1 MSPTP
6 GISLSGVCKT
16 YRGRGADVV
25 ALQDMN
31 LDCPPGSFTALIGPS
46 GCGKSTAM
54 RIALG
59 LEDHDAGNVR
69 IAGQA
74 PATATASGITGVAFQ
89 DAALL
94 PWRTVARNIA
104 LPLEVLGRDPA
115 RYSHEIAKLIDLVGL
130 NGYESALPGQLSGGM
145 RQRVSIARAL
155 ITSPEVLFMDEPF
168 GALDQ
173 IRRRQMNVELQRI
186 WLETKSTAL
195 LVTHGIDEA
204 VFLADYVVVMHANPG
219 RVVEVIE
226 VPFARPR
233 NDELYASP
241 EFHALT
247 DRIAR
252 VLHGQ

>member
-1 MSPTP
+1 MTEVP
-6 GISLSGVCKT
+6 GISLRGVCKT
-16 YRGRGADVV
+16 YRGRGSEVV
-25 ALQDMN
+25 ALQNMN

-59 LEDHDAGNVR
+59 LEDHDSGDVR
-69 IAGQA
+69 IAGHP

-94 PWRTVARNIA
+94 PWRTVARNVA
-104 LPLEVLGRDPA
+104 LPLEVLKRDPA
-115 RYSHEIAKLIDLVGL
+115 RYSHEIDKLIELVGL
-130 NGYESALPGQLSGGM
+130 KGYEQALPGQLSGGM
-145 RQRVSIARAL
+145 RQRVSIARSL

-186 WLETKSTAL
+186 WQETRSTAL

-204 VFLADYVVVMHANPG
+204 VFLGDFVVVMHANPG

-226 VPFARPR
+226 IPFPRPR
-233 NDELYASP
+233 REELYSSP
-241 EFHALT
+241 EFHELT

-252 VLHGQ
+252 VLHGH